1 MCFTIDK
8 NFKNPIVIKNN
19 LFVLK
24 KGSDVSKGL
33 LNPDKTRRTYFH
45 SVTKDWSYPQFFFQT
60 PIELKTKWKDI
71 SSTESITIINEGYH
85 SYHSLTFREAEVNR
99 IGIFVIPYKV
109 NFYITENNS
118 EVVSSNIYFY
128 KPFSDVWKKIKGIK
142 SGTEIQI
149 EGTDEQLYISVEWEI
164 DLQTYKRRKVIT
176 ITNKKFPKF
185 FEPREKERKIIERR
199 NK

>member
-1 MCFTIDK
+1 LTI
-8 NFKNPIVIKNN
+8 
-19 LFVLK
+19 
-24 KGSDVSKGL
+24 
-33 LNPDKTRRTYFH
+33 
-45 SVTKDWSYPQFFFQT
+45 
-60 PIELKTKWKDI
+60 
-71 SSTESITIINEGYH
+71 
-85 SYHSLTFREAEVNR
+85 REAEVNR
-99 IGIFVIPYKV
+99 IGLFVIPYKV